1 MAASAIS
8 STSFRYAAVT
18 HACVRGVQGAR
29 LTAGVQILGVDKM
42 HLNRI
47 KAQLTTA
54 LGDDSGKQFRVL
66 QKAIEQL
73 VKDKS
78 LGVDLNPLVEEHD
91 DSYKPEDLERLVRT
105 PAMPMLCS
113 RRAALP
119 LLAYKAD
126 DACVLCSRRAAL
138 PLFACKADAARA
150 RCRRPKPR
158 RSQPTCPMGGCIRC
172 SRANARQ

>member
-1 MAASAIS
+1 MAASATS
-8 STSFRYAAVT
+8 STSFRYAVT

-29 LTAGVQILGVDKM
+29 LTAGVQILGVDEM

-66 QKAIEQL
+66 QKAIEQI
-73 VKDKS
+73 VKGKS
-78 LGVDLNPLVEEHD
+78 LSVDLNPLVEEHD

-105 PAMPMLCS
+105 PAMPVLCS

-119 LLAYKAD
+119 LLAN
-126 DACVLCSRRAAL
+126 
-138 PLFACKADAARA
+138 AARA

-158 RSQPTCPMGGCIRC
+158 RSQPTCPMGG
-172 SRANARQ
+172 